1 MCGGSLE
8 VNAGESVVTCEYC
21 GTQQTLPK
29 LDDEKRTNMY
39 DRANHF
45 RRNNEFDKAMAI
57 YDQILNE
64 DKTDAEAY
72 WSIVLCRYG
81 IEYVE
86 DSSSHRRIPTVNRAQ
101 YTSILADEDYKS
113 ALANADT
120 YQKSIYEV
128 EAKAIDEIQKGILFI
143 SSKEEPFDVFICYK
157 ETDNNG
163 RRTPDSVLAQE
174 LYYGLKNEGFK
185 VFFARITLEDK
196 LGSAYEPY
204 IFAALNSAK
213 VMVVLGTKP
222 EFFNAVWVKNE
233 WNRYLA
239 LIKQGQKKM
248 LIPAYKD
255 MDPYDLPEEFSH
267 LQAQDMSKLG
277 FMQDLIRGIKKIAG
291 KEKKEPVKE
300 TVIVNQINQDH
311 DISPMLKRAFLF
323 LEDGDFD
330 SADEYAEKILD
341 IDPECSDAYII
352 KLLIDLKLRSASQII
367 SYATPID
374 RNPNYIKALRF
385 AKGDAR
391 NKIEGYNQAI
401 VERIDLENKKQQYAT
416 ACSLMNVHKY
426 DEAIAAF
433 SKIKTFKDS
442 VDKIEACKQNK
453 ETDRKESIYA
463 TALRDVASSS
473 ADDKAIKKSISALET
488 IKGYKDADAQIEKL
502 QVRLEKWYEDK
513 KAADERA
520 RIKAE
525 QDKLEAA
532 RQAEL
537 RKIKVEQNKKKA
549 IKIAKIGVPSLV
561 ALVLVVILTVTLF
574 IPMIRFNKAD
584 KLFAAG
590 KYDEAN
596 RIYSELDG
604 FGDSDKRIS
613 TVKAIDQIEDKKLED
628 GIKTLLAAGVPVELT
643 YQTEGGS
650 LTETQTLMVG
660 YTLSLDNSAALL
672 SAETVTT
679 ISEQNVFTFN
689 ASADFTGLKISGRNG
704 YRFIEWGLDTYA
716 YDVEAKDAKFCLT
729 LKATWSTK
737 DYVVKYDLA
746 GGSISKSNVA
756 EYDPEDEAFTL
767 INPTRTG
774 YTFAG
779 WTGTDLPGP
788 TMEVTIPTGSYGDR
802 NYTATWTAN
811 EYTVTYDAAGGI
823 VSSATQTVA
832 YDSDVEYLIPE
843 RAGYTFL
850 GWYENTT
857 KHENEKW
864 TRTSDLSLMAK
875 WEIIGYTISYEMND
889 GTNHEE
895 NPTSYK
901 VDTDTI
907 TLKEPSRTGYTFTG
921 WTYEG
926 QSTPTKTV
934 TIAKGTT
941 GEKTYTANWEA
952 ISSTI
957 TLNPN
962 GGSCDPVTV
971 PVTYNQNFTL
981 PTPVWEGH
989 TFSGWYIGDTKVTS
1003 GTCKFYEDTTL
1014 VAEWDVIQYTI
1025 TYTMNGGTN
1034 AGSNPTSYN
1043 YHDTFTLADPEMK
1056 GYTFLGW
1063 TYTGQTTP
1071 TKNITVVVG
1080 TTGDK
1085 SYTSNWQ
1092 ANTYTVTFDANGGTV
1107 TPTSNDVTFDT
1118 NVTLPTPTRTGYL
1131 FDGWFAGATQY
1142 TTGTWV
1148 TDTDVTLVAK
1158 WTANS
1163 YTVTYDDV
1171 AIKTNTI
1178 TVTFDYNYSGYT
1190 ATTVT
1195 LTNGQTLTYPTN
1207 PTRIGY
1213 VFTGWYTNSSCTS
1226 RYSFSGSITEDITL
1240 YAGWGAQYT
1249 GGYSHTIID
1258 PTSYYSSS
1266 YSYRISNSTTSSSN
1280 QKYLYLVANES
1291 GTHYIY
1297 YKNGFSS
1304 SFYATYIGI
1313 TNLTTGASIKS
1324 TEICYSTS
1332 YNYLS
1337 FTCNAGDIIVIN
1349 LYMYYSEEY
1358 AYFYFSGFS
1367 SPEVSTAT
1375 ASCSDVVGLIYDT
1388 TYNHII
1394 NVTFDE
1400 NITLLEPTRVGYT
1413 FGGWF
1418 YNGNKV
1424 ESGAWKIAANA
1435 TLTANWIKNQY
1446 TVTLNTNGGTCAEAS
1461 KTVTYDSSY
1470 TLPTPTRTGYIF
1482 DGWFCGYT
1490 LYSGGTWLTPE
1501 NTALVAKWTPRTD
1514 ISYVVNHYQQ
1524 NANDD
1529 DYVLESTENLSGT
1542 ADAEITPF
1550 VKSFTHFIS
1559 PTAKSVTIKPDGT
1572 LVVDYYYDRV
1582 TYDLTYV
1589 TNGGDTIEKQT
1600 YKYDQTLVIATPT
1613 RDGYT
1618 FSGWFTNKTLTT
1630 AYSATATLN
1639 ADTTIYAYWAEENKP
1654 TDFTYSGTSSITISA
1669 YNGTSTTMWIPSYI
1683 GGAPVTTISA
1693 SAFQNKF
1700 ELLKVIVPDTVTS
1713 IGVGAFKGCNAIEDI
1728 TLPFVGESISST
1740 EYKAVFGYIFGYEI
1754 SEPVWFGNYTTSDFI
1769 NIPNETIQNSV
1780 WQWSYRISYDSLQ
1793 RAKSY
1798 HYYIPRSI
1806 KKVHITTQT
1815 VIPTAAFNNCDFIE
1829 TITIPTT
1836 VTSIGDYAFQNCNAT
1851 ISKK

>member
-1 MCGGSLE
+1 MSLFKCKMCGGSLE

-29 LDDEKRTNMY
+29 LDDEKRANLY

-57 YDQILNE
+57 YEQILGE

-86 DSSSHRRIPTVNRAQ
+86 DPSSHRRIPTVNRAQ

-120 YQKSIYEV
+120 YQKSIYEI
-128 EAKAIDEIQKGILFI
+128 EAKAIDEIQKGILAI

-185 VFFARITLEDK
+185 VFFARISLEDK

-213 VMVVLGTKP
+213 VMVVLGTKS

-233 WNRYLA
+233 WSRYLA

-311 DISPMLKRAFLF
+311 DTAPMLKRAFLF

-330 SADEYAEKILD
+330 SADEYAEKVLD

-352 KLLIDLKLRSASQII
+352 KLLIDLKLRSASQIS

-374 RNPNYIKALRF
+374 HNPNYIKALRF
-385 AKGDAR
+385 AKGDVR

-416 ACSLMNVHKY
+416 ACSLMSARKY

-453 ETDRKESIYA
+453 ETDRKEAIYA

-520 RIKAE
+520 CIKAE

-537 RKIKVEQNKKKA
+537 RKIKAEQNKKKA

-561 ALVLVVILTVTLF
+561 SLVLIVILTVTLF
-574 IPMIRFNKAD
+574 IPILRFNKAD
-584 KLFAAG
+584 KLFAES

-650 LTETQTLMVG
+650 LTETQTLMIG
-660 YTLSLDNSAALL
+660 HSLSLDNAVSMP
-672 SAETVTT
+672 SSEDVTT
-679 ISEQNVFTFN
+679 TLSNDQNVFTFN
-689 ASADFTGLKISGRNG
+689 ALSDFTGLKTPGRNG
-704 YRFIEWGLDTYA
+704 YRFLEWVMDTYA
-716 YDVEAKDAKFCLT
+716 YDVNIKDAKFCLT

-737 DYVVKYDLA
+737 DYTVDYDVA
-746 GGSISKSNVA
+746 GGSVDGANIT
-756 EYDPEDEAFTL
+756 EYDPEDDAFAL
-767 INPTRTG
+767 INPTRVG

-779 WTGTDLPGP
+779 WIGTDLSAP
-788 TMEVTIPTGSYGDR
+788 TINVTVPTGSYGDR
-802 NYTATWTAN
+802 TYTATWTAN
-811 EYTVTYDAAGGI
+811 EYTVTYDAAGGT
-823 VSSATQTVA
+823 VSSKTQKVT

-843 RAGYTFL
+843 RAGYKFL
-850 GWYENTT
+850 GWFEHITQHKNG
-857 KHENEKW
+857 KW
-864 TRTSDLSLMAK
+864 ERTSDLSLVAV
-875 WEIIGYTISYEMND
+875 WEIIDYTIQYELSGGSNHADNPASY
-889 GTNHEE
+889 
-895 NPTSYK
+895 
-901 VDTDTI
+901 TI
-907 TLKEPSRTGYTFTG
+907 KDETIVLKDPSRIGYTFVG

-926 QSTPTKTV
+926 QTTPTKNV
-934 TIAKGTT
+934 TIAKGSV
-941 GEKTYTANWEA
+941 GKKSFTANWQA

-962 GGSCDPVTV
+962 GGTCNPITI
-971 PVTYNQNFTL
+971 PVTYDREFTL
-981 PTPVWEGH
+981 PIPEWAGH
-989 TFSGWYIGDTKVTS
+989 TFSGWYVGDTKVTS
-1003 GTCKFYEDTTL
+1003 GICKIYEDTTL
-1014 VAEWDVIQYTI
+1014 VAEWDIIQYTVS
-1025 TYTMNGGTN
+1025 YTMNGGTN
-1034 AGSNPTSYN
+1034 AASNPTSYN
-1043 YHDTFTLADPEMK
+1043 YHDTFTLANPEK
-1056 GYTFLGW
+1056 TGYTFLGW
-1063 TYTGQTTP
+1063 TYEGQTTP
-1071 TKNITVVVG
+1071 TQSVTVVVG
-1080 TTGDK
+1080 TTGDLA
-1085 SYTSNWQ
+1085 YTANWQ
-1092 ANTYTVTFDANGGTV
+1092 ANTYAVTLDANGGTV
-1107 TPTSNDVTFDT
+1107 NVPSLDATFDSD
-1118 NVTLPTPTRTGYL
+1118 VTLPTPERTGYR
-1131 FDGWFAGATQY
+1131 FDGWFDGTKQY
-1142 TTGTWV
+1142 TTGTWE
-1148 TDTDVTLVAK
+1148 TDSDVTLVAK

-1163 YTVTYDDV
+1163 YTITYGDVTEVD
-1171 AIKTNTI
+1171 KTATI
-1178 TVTFDYNYSGYT
+1178 TYNYNYSGST
-1190 ATTVT
+1190 STTIT
-1195 LTNGQTLTYPTN
+1195 LYNGDSLTYPTT
-1207 PTRIGY
+1207 PTRSGY
-1213 VFTGWYTNSSCTS
+1213 VFTGWYTDSSCET
-1226 RYSFSGSITEDITL
+1226 RYTFTGKITKDMTL
-1240 YAGWGAQYT
+1240 YAGWVAH
-1249 GGYSHTIID
+1249 YSSAYSNTNIN
-1258 PTSYYSSS
+1258 PTSYTSGSPYS
-1266 YSYRISNSTTSSSN
+1266 ISNSGTSSYY

-1297 YKNGFSS
+1297 YRNGYSYSS
-1304 SFYATYIGI
+1304 YKTYIGA
-1313 TNLTTGASIKS
+1313 TNMTTGETIKATS
-1324 TEICYSTS
+1324 ACSSTS
-1332 YNYLS
+1332 YNYIT
-1337 FTCNAGDIIVIN
+1337 FTCEAGDVIVIN
-1349 LYMYYSEEY
+1349 LYMYSYSEY
-1358 AYFYFSGFS
+1358 AYFYFSGFNSPTS
-1367 SPEVSTAT
+1367 SVTAELPT
-1375 ASCSDVVGLIYDT
+1375 GGIEHKDGN
-1388 TYNHII
+1388 TYTETY
-1394 NVTFDE
+1394 TFDTE
-1400 NITLLEPTRVGYT
+1400 YVLPEPTRVGYT

-1424 ESGAWKIAANA
+1424 ESGAWKIDANA
-1435 TLTANWIKNQY
+1435 TLTALWTKNLY
-1446 TVTLNTNGGTCAEAS
+1446 TVTFDANGGVCDESS
-1461 KTVTYDSSY
+1461 KTVTYDESY
-1470 TLPTPTRTGYIF
+1470 TLPSPSRTGYTF
-1482 DGWFCGYT
+1482 AGWFCGDVE
-1490 LYSGGTWLTPE
+1490 YSGGTWLTLE
-1501 NTALVAKWTPRTD
+1501 DTTLVAKWTPKTD
-1514 ISYVVNHYQQ
+1514 IDYVVNHYQQ

-1529 DYVLESTENLSGT
+1529 GYTLESTENLKGT
-1542 ADAEITPF
+1542 ADASITPP
-1550 VKSFTHFIS
+1550 VKNFTHFVS
-1559 PTAKSVTIKPDGT
+1559 PTVQTVTIAPDGS

-1589 TNGGDTIEKQT
+1589 TNGGETIEKQT
-1600 YKYDQTLVIATPT
+1600 YKYDQTLVISTPT
-1613 RDGYT
+1613 RAGYT
-1618 FSGWFTNKTLTT
+1618 FGGWFTDETL
-1630 AYSATATLN
+1630 ATA
-1639 ADTTIYAYWAEENKP
+1639 
-1654 TDFTYSGTSSITISA
+1654 
-1669 YNGTSTTMWIPSYI
+1669 
-1683 GGAPVTTISA
+1683 
-1693 SAFQNKF
+1693 
-1700 ELLKVIVPDTVTS
+1700 
-1713 IGVGAFKGCNAIEDI
+1713 
-1728 TLPFVGESISST
+1728 
-1740 EYKAVFGYIFGYEI
+1740 
-1754 SEPVWFGNYTTSDFI
+1754 
-1769 NIPNETIQNSV
+1769 
-1780 WQWSYRISYDSLQ
+1780 
-1793 RAKSY
+1793 
-1798 HYYIPRSI
+1798 
-1806 KKVHITTQT
+1806 
-1815 VIPTAAFNNCDFIE
+1815 
-1829 TITIPTT
+1829 
-1836 VTSIGDYAFQNCNAT
+1836 
-1851 ISKK
+1851 